1 MNKVVDEMKVDQ
13 DKKYERIE
21 NKFKEMVLHLSS
33 FVKIADVSF
42 PHVQKESHKAMIL
55 ANHA

>member
-1 MNKVVDEMKVDQ
+1 MKVDQ

-42 PHVQKESHKAMIL
+42 PHVQKVSHKAMIL